1 MIDHRSGEEPGEP
14 PIRFRDYAPEDSI
27 VLVVFWILAGLVF
40 AQFFSRYVL
49 NSAIAWAEEIA
60 RYLLIGVGFLGS
72 VIAVRKRSHIYVEV
86 FYRLL
91 PKWAGKTLSRVVD
104 IITVAFFAVAS
115 TLSIRVIPIM
125 SRQRMVSV
133 DVPLSVV
140 YWVVTVSFTIMTLRS
155 VQIAWRHRR
164 DGYVPVA
171 GEGNDA

>member
-1 MIDHRSGEEPGEP
+1 MIDTRSGEEPGEP
-14 PIRFRDYAPEDSI
+14 ASRFRDYALEDYL

-72 VIAVRKRSHIYVEV
+72 VIAVRKRTHVYVAV
-86 FYRLL
+86 LYRLL
-91 PKWAGKTLSRVVD
+91 PKWAGKMLSRVVD

-133 DVPLSVV
+133 NVPLSVI
-140 YWVVTVSFTIMTLRS
+140 YWVVTVGFITMTLRS
-155 VQIAWRHRR
+155 AQIAWKHRR